1 MSASHLPDA
10 HVLSVTEA
18 AAKGVPALLRQAER
32 GEGVVVARRGVPVAC
47 LVSMDRLREMDD
59 LEADLR
65 DTALVLAR
73 MLGDT
78 GTRLELDDAITALGF
93 DRSDLERELAAQIAT
108 DVE

>member
-1 MSASHLPDA
+1 MPTRPQPGA

-32 GEGVVVARRGVPVAC
+32 GEGVVVARHGVPVAC
-47 LVSMDRLREMDD
+47 LVSIDRLRELDD

-78 GTRLELDDAITALGF
+78 GAPIDLDDAIAALGF
-93 DRSDLERELAAQIAT
+93 DRSDLERELASEIAA